1 MTTGKS
7 LHYYFQ
13 HLDPARKTKA
23 RERMGLTKKRL
34 SELLD
39 KKPSSIS
46 QYESGKCGLS
56 FETFEKLVEV
66 LEVPAVYLT
75 SIISA
80 APTLRMEACHFRANR
95 SVTQTDRYK
104 AARFAQDVLALY
116 DVLEQRGIVFPE
128 VGFEPHTGARPSERQ
143 LELYAV
149 EIRKALGLGLGPILN
164 MAELL
169 ESIGVRIV
177 LLPTECAVLDAF
189 ATWVNERPCIMIA
202 GDSPASRMQFDYAHE
217 FAHLLLDE
225 NNPSGDVLIE
235 RGANRFASA
244 FLMPQATF
252 MPDCP
257 TRYSRGQ
264 FLSVKKYWH
273 VSMKAAIY
281 RAKQLGVMSER
292 QYTNAFISMARQ
304 EINKNEPGEFTS
316 PLPSLLED
324 ALGLL
329 VGEATLDE
337 LAVEIGLTEEQLVS
351 LLTIQKVSQEMIEKL
366 KPAQQKARVLQFV
379 KK

>member
-13 HLDPARKTKA
+13 HLDHTRISLA
-23 RERMGLTKKRL
+23 RERKGLTKKRL
-34 SELLD
+34 AELLG

-56 FETFEKLVEV
+56 FETFERLIEV

-80 APTLRMEACHFRANR
+80 APSLRMEACHFRANR

-104 AARFAQDVLALY
+104 AVRFAQDVLALY

-128 VGFEPHTGARPSERQ
+128 VSFEPHTGQRPSERQ
-143 LELYAV
+143 LELYAIEV
-149 EIRKALGLGLGPILN
+149 RRSLGLGLGPILN

-189 ATWVNERPCIMIA
+189 ATWVGERPCIMIA
-202 GDSPASRMQFDYAHE
+202 RDSPASRMQFDYAHE

-225 NNPSGDVLIE
+225 NNPAGDVLIE
-235 RGANRFASA
+235 RGANRCASA
-244 FLMPQATF
+244 FLMPQPTF
-252 MPDCP
+252 IPDCP
-257 TRYSRGQ
+257 SRYSRSQ
-264 FLSVKKYWH
+264 FLSVKGYWH

-281 RAKQLGVMSER
+281 RAKQLGIMSER
-292 QYTNAFISMARQ
+292 QYTNAFINMARQ
-304 EINKNEPGEFTS
+304 EINKNEPGEFAR
-316 PLPSLLED
+316 PLPSLLEG

-329 VGEATLDE
+329 VGEVTLDQ
-337 LAVEIGLTEEQLVS
+337 LALEIGLTEEQLAA
-351 LLTIQKVSQEMIEKL
+351 LLTIQEVSPLMIEKL
-366 KPAQQKARVLQFV
+366 RPTPQQAKILQFI